1 MLHTNT
7 CKLLD
12 LYALN
17 ARFDVMAKTR
27 GQNQP
32 FTIIVD
38 DAGQRQQIDAAK
50 AVNAKQA
57 KAAGLDASYK
67 AMLENALPECLAACW
82 AYHAAADNASRA
94 GFAAVTEYGQH
105 AVQQDADAA
114 KQAADATKA
123 KAKDKAQA
131 AQTAAQAADIAAKG
145 AKAAADK
152 ADAAAQAVKKAQDA
166 AAKADEKAIK
176 AAAAQAKAKADAE
189 KAKGQ
194 AGEKILLDTLAKASA
209 AADKAQ
215 AKAKDAAQAVKAAQ
229 AKADAAQE
237 NKGKADA
244 AAKAAEKAA
253 QDADAAAQA
262 AALAYAQADA
272 AAKAAAAQADADAA
286 NIEFAAIPA
295 DVQAALLTAF
305 KNLLFTAGFG
315 KKQALAALFDA
326 DKPKT
331 ERPTQAES
339 AAVVFATFAPYFI
352 ALGNTS
358 DGRQDVQPLVITN
371 GKNAGQLQNAKRAA
385 LEKRLFELHENI
397 AARLDYS
404 AAVQNVKDE
413 KAARKAQAEER
424 KEKAAADAA
433 AQALRLETLAIAS

>member
-27 GQNQP
+27 GQAQP
-32 FTIIVD
+32 FTIIAD

-57 KAAGLDASYK
+57 KAAGLEASYK
-67 AMLENALPECLAACW
+67 SMLEKALPDCLAACW
-82 AYHAAADNASRA
+82 AYHAAADTSFMAGIWSLRKYNARP
-94 GFAAVTEYGQH
+94 
-105 AVQQDADAA
+105 VQQDADAA
-114 KQAADATKA
+114 KA

-131 AQTAAQAADIAAKG
+131 AQTAAQAAEIAAKG

-194 AGEKILLDTLAKASA
+194 AGEKIILDTLAKASA

-215 AKAKDAAQAVKAAQ
+215 AKAKDAAQAAKAAQ

-244 AAKAAEKAA
+244 AAKAA
-253 QDADAAAQA
+253 ADAAAQA
-262 AALAYAQADA
+262 EAAEQAAALAYTQTAK

-286 NIEFAAIPA
+286 NIEFASIPA
-295 DVQAALLTAF
+295 DVQAALLMAF
-305 KNLLFTAGFG
+305 KNLLFTAGFS

-326 DKPKT
+326 DKPKA

-358 DGRQDVQPLVITN
+358 DGRQDVQPLVITS
-371 GKNAGQLQNAKRAA
+371 GKNAGQLQNTKRAA
-385 LEKRLFELHENI
+385 LEKRLFELYENT

-413 KAARKAQAEER
+413 KAQRKAQAEER